1 MNSELSRK
9 ENLSEVSKYELIRDL
24 REQLAFYKTF
34 SEQDGLAYQLHVKFK
49 NGQRVWVNS
58 QKVSVQEL
66 QMLDQDPEID
76 AWISEKQGSRYSDK
90 Y

>member
-1 MNSELSRK
+1 MNRVLSRE
-9 ENLSEVSKYELIRDL
+9 ENLSEVSKDELIRDL
-24 REQLAFYKTF
+24 QEQIAFYKTF
-34 SEQDGLAYQLHVKFK
+34 SDQDGLAYQLHVKFK

-66 QMLDQDPEID
+66 QMLDRDPEID

>member
-1 MNSELSRK
+1 MNSEISRK
-9 ENLSEVSKYELIRDL
+9 ENLSEVSKDELIRDL
-24 REQLAFYKTF
+24 QEQLAFYKKF

>member
-1 MNSELSRK
+1 MNPVLSHE
-9 ENLSEVSKYELIRDL
+9 ENLTEVSKDELIRDL
-24 REQLAFYKTF
+24 QEQVAFYKTF

-66 QMLDQDPEID
+66 QMLDRDPEID
-76 AWISEKQGSRYSDK
+76 AWISEKRGSRYSDK

>member
-1 MNSELSRK
+1 MNPVLSHE
-9 ENLSEVSKYELIRDL
+9 ENLTEVSKDELIRDL
-24 REQLAFYKTF
+24 QEQVAFYKTF
-34 SEQDGLAYQLHVKFK
+34 SKQDGLAYQLHVKFK

-66 QMLDQDPEID
+66 QMLDRDPEID

>member
-1 MNSELSRK
+1 MNPVLSHE
-9 ENLSEVSKYELIRDL
+9 ENLTEVSKDELIRDL
-24 REQLAFYKTF
+24 QEQIAFYKTF
-34 SEQDGLAYQLHVKFK
+34 SDQDGLAYQLHVKFK

-66 QMLDQDPEID
+66 QMLDRDPEID

>member
-1 MNSELSRK
+1 MNPVLSHE
-9 ENLSEVSKYELIRDL
+9 ENLTEISKDELIRDL
-24 REQLAFYKTF
+24 QEQVAFYKTF
-34 SEQDGLAYQLHVKFK
+34 SDQDGLAYQLHVKFK

-66 QMLDQDPEID
+66 QMLDRDPEID

>member
-1 MNSELSRK
+1 MNPVLSHE
-9 ENLSEVSKYELIRDL
+9 ENLTEVSKDELIRDL
-24 REQLAFYKTF
+24 QEQVAFYKTF
-34 SEQDGLAYQLHVKFK
+34 SDQDGLAYQLHVKFK

-66 QMLDQDPEID
+66 QMLDRDPEID

>member
-1 MNSELSRK
+1 MNPALSHE
-9 ENLSEVSKYELIRDL
+9 ENLTEVSKDELIREL
-24 REQLAFYKTF
+24 QEQVAFYKTF

-66 QMLDQDPEID
+66 QMLDRDPEID

>member
-1 MNSELSRK
+1 MNIEVSHK
-9 ENLSEVSKYELIRDL
+9 ENPTEVSKDEIIRELQ
-24 REQLAFYKTF
+24 EQVAFYKTF
-34 SEQDGLAYQLHVKFK
+34 SEQDGLAYQLRVKFK

-66 QMLDQDPEID
+66 QMLDRDPEID